1 MLCLGF
7 DLCVVWIW
15 FVCRFCLLIVC
26 AVSVLCVVRCHRLC
40 AVCVCVS
47 VNVFSFLVVC
57 VVAVLY
63 GVACC
68 CCAPSCL
75 MFFFVSW
82 LSMVQ
87 CSFYVW
93 LVEDW
98 VLVVS

>member
-1 MLCLGF
+1 MRGQFCALC
-7 DLCVVWIW
+7 DV
-15 FVCRFCLLIVC
+15 
-26 AVSVLCVVRCHRLC
+26 ASYVS
-40 AVCVCVS
+40 CVCVS

-82 LSMVQ
+82 LSMVR

-98 VLVVS
+98 VLLVS